1 VLEFR
6 LEGLNYYDLLK
17 QFSEKLKVE
26 IINNRLEIPA
36 PIGKGFIQVIDLPN
50 GVQSFISQ
58 IEFFTDVKFHLV
70 KSSEHFCTLHF
81 NELELTENNYLLNET
96 DNPSKQ
102 KEFRAGSSVISSN
115 QDISYVMK
123 AKTKSKSIRIILQES
138 WVQKN
143 LKINDEV
150 MVLSNYVTKNSISH
164 PNPFDAHNRMLFD
177 EVFLS
182 DPANPMHQMI
192 LKNRIMLLLEYFLSK
207 LYRSIKA
214 KEGATVKK
222 LKSSDLN
229 KLMEV
234 ESILVRDFST
244 APPTISMLAER
255 TGMSV
260 SKLKTAFKKVYGTGI
275 YEYYQKNRMQKA
287 RTLLSTGQ
295 YNVKEVGLHLGYTNL
310 SNFSLAFKKEF
321 GILPSQV

>member
-1 VLEFR
+1 MLEFR
-6 LEGLNYYDLLK
+6 LEGINYYDLLK
-17 QFSEKLKVE
+17 QFSQKLKLE
-26 IINNRLEIPA
+26 IIQNRIEIPA
-36 PIGKGFIQVIDLPN
+36 SIGKGFIQVIDLPN
-50 GVQSFISQ
+50 GLQAFISQ
-58 IEFFTDVKFHLV
+58 IEFFTDVKFLLV
-70 KSSEHFCTLHF
+70 KSAEHFCTLHF
-81 NELELTENNYLLNET
+81 NELELTETNYLMGDTEH
-96 DNPSKQ
+96 PSKQ
-102 KEFRAGSSVISSN
+102 KEFRAGTSVISSS

-123 AKTKSKSIRIILQES
+123 AKSKSKSIRIILKES

-143 LKINDEV
+143 LKIDDEV
-150 MVLSNYVTKNSISH
+150 MVLANYATKNSISH

-182 DPANPMHQMI
+182 DPSNPMHQMI

-214 KEGATVKK
+214 KEGTAVKK

-229 KLMEV
+229 KLMEI

>member
-1 VLEFR
+1 MLELR
-6 LEGLNYYDLLK
+6 LEGLNYYDSLR
-17 QFSEKLKVE
+17 QFSEKLKIE
-26 IINNRLEIPA
+26 IVNNRLEIPA
-36 PIGKGFIQVIDLPN
+36 TIGKGFIQVIDLPN
-50 GVQSFISQ
+50 GLQAFVSQ
-58 IEFFTDVKFHLV
+58 IEFFTDVKFFLV

-81 NELELTENNYLLNET
+81 NELELSETNYLMSEAENA
-96 DNPSKQ
+96 SKQ
-102 KEFRAGSSVISSN
+102 KEFRAGSSVISSKD
-115 QDISYVMK
+115 DIVYVMK
-123 AKTKSKSIRIILQES
+123 AKSKSKSIRIILKES
-138 WVQKN
+138 WVHQN
-143 LKINDEV
+143 LKMNDEV
-150 MVLSNYVTKNSISH
+150 MVLSDYTSKNSISH
-164 PNPFDAHNRMLFD
+164 PLPFDAHNRMLFD

-182 DPANPMHQMI
+182 DPTSPMHQMI

-207 LYRSIKA
+207 LYRNIKA
-214 KEGATVKK
+214 KEGTAVKK

>member
-17 QFSEKLKVE
+17 QFSEKLKIGIV
-26 IINNRLEIPA
+26 NNRIEIPA
-36 PIGKGFIQVIDLPN
+36 TIGKGFIQVIDLPN
-50 GVQSFISQ
+50 GLQAFVSQ

-70 KSSEHFCTLHF
+70 KSTEHFCTLHF
-81 NELELTENNYLLNET
+81 NELELTETNYLLNEA
-96 DNPSKQ
+96 DNSSKQ
-102 KEFRAGSSVISSN
+102 KEFRAGSSVIAGN

-123 AKTKSKSIRIILQES
+123 AKTKSKSIRIILQEN
-138 WVQKN
+138 WVQQN

-150 MVLSNYVTKNSISH
+150 MVLSDYTSKNSISH

-182 DPANPMHQMI
+182 DPSNPMHQMI

-207 LYRSIKA
+207 LYRSVKA
-214 KEGATVKK
+214 KEGTAVKK

-229 KLMEV
+229 KLMEI

-244 APPTISMLAER
+244 SPPTITMLAER

-287 RTLLSTGQ
+287 RTLLLTGQ